1 MRLRILLTGGSGL
14 LSTSAGG
21 VLGVAAAT
29 GGFAG
34 VAARGGAA
42 SGAAGAPPLFDVALL
57 PAFGGC

>member
-1 MRLRILLTGGSGL
+1 M
-14 LSTSAGG
+14 
-21 VLGVAAAT
+21 GVAAAT

-42 SGAAGAPPLFDVALL
+42 SGAAGAPPLSDVALL